1 MVTTA
6 RVPTSPMASRHERTG
21 LPPTCTVQ
29 TPHWAMPQPYLV
41 PTRLR
46 WSRSTHRSGM
56 SSGASTSRDCPL
68 IVRVSISLSLPYREI
83 DGPTELLVRIYGLEV
98 PPVASVGTSLSAQ
111 IFLPNESLH
120 YPTQRRCT
128 IPQR

>member
-6 RVPTSPMASRHERTG
+6 RVPTSPTVNWQERTG

-46 WSRSTHRSGM
+46 WSRSTH
-56 SSGASTSRDCPL
+56 SSGVSSAASTSRDCPL
-68 IVRVSISLSLPYREI
+68 IVRVSISLPLPYSEI
-83 DGPTELLVRIYGLEV
+83 DGPAERLVRLHGLEV
-98 PPVASVGTSLSAQ
+98 PPV
-111 IFLPNESLH
+111 
-120 YPTQRRCT
+120 
-128 IPQR
+128 